1 MKTLALLAAAL
12 LAALGGGAAALG
24 LLRLAVEMRAPRA
37 RCSVCGCEVESDPL
51 DAAPRCGWHW
61 GTGGDA

>member
-1 MKTLALLAAAL
+1 MKSLALLAAAL
-12 LAALGGGAAALG
+12 TAALGGGAAALG
-24 LLRLAVEMRAPRA
+24 MLRIAVEMRAPRA
-37 RCSVCGCEVESDPL
+37 RCSVCGREVEADSH